1 MDGGTIAYIGQH
13 KALGL
18 GHAVWCA
25 TRLIGNDPFA
35 VILPDD
41 VIAAEKPY
49 LQKMVE
55 AYSETKGYSSFEI
68 STE

>member
-25 TRLIGNDPFA
+25 RRLIGNEPFA
-35 VILPDD
+35 VILQADL
-41 VIAAEKPY
+41 IAAAKLYP
-49 LQKMVE
+49 QQMVE
-55 AYSETKGYSSFEI
+55 AYSETKDYSSF
-68 STE
+68 